1 MQGKEVTYHLCL
13 FSGTGIVARA
23 FRIQANGSPAV
34 LNPQFYFVV
43 LFTSD
48 SKMQILKT
56 VGLDNIQRSYKS
68 LTGRRK
74 LWQRVEVRFNLS
86 FFKSGISFATYQ
98 PNL

>member
-1 MQGKEVTYHLCL
+1 MQGKEVTSHLCL

-48 SKMQILKT
+48 SKMQI
-56 VGLDNIQRSYKS
+56 
-68 LTGRRK
+68 
-74 LWQRVEVRFNLS
+74 
-86 FFKSGISFATYQ
+86 
-98 PNL
+98 